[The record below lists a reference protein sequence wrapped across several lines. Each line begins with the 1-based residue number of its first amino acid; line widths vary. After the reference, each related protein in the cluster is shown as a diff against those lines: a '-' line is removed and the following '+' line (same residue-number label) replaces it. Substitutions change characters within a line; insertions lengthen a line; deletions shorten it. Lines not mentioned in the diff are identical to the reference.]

1 MPFMACNRQVDSIDR
16 RQCNLQTVPHE
27 VERYARHLEELL
39 LDMNHIKELPKV
51 LFRLTKLKTLGLSDN
66 DIYTLP
72 ADIAQLHSLMDL
84 NLSRN
89 DISDLPEEINACRQL
104 MILDLSS
111 NPITRL
117 PAPITEL
124 TSLTH
129 LGLNDITLTQL
140 PTDIGQ
146 LCNLRS
152 LEVREN
158 LIKSIPPSVV
168 QLRYLQRFDLGQNEL
183 TSLPPEIGGL
193 VSLQELYIDSNEL
206 TGLPE
211 ELLCCKNL
219 EQLDVS
225 ENKLVSLPDSFGEL
239 NKLTDLSLSQN
250 SLQFLPN
257 SFGKLKKLVTLK
269 VDRNSLTL
277 LTPAIGSCTE
287 LVELFLTE
295 NLLSELPSS
304 IGHLT
309 KLKTLNIDK
318 NQLKS
323 LPSTIGACNSLTVFS
338 MRENLLEDLPL
349 EIGRLENL
357 IVLDVSNNRLSFLPY
372 TVNVLCKL
380 QALWLSENQSQAL
393 MKLQTDIDPKTNMKV
408 LTCYLLPQ
416 QSAPQSDANKLVGS
430 KSFLGGPKVH
440 FGDDELPDED
450 HVGDIGK
457 FERHNTPHPKPH
469 NGNTKVKKTTN
480 DNNHS
485 QNEEIKINN
494 FSNNGIGSKVQDS
507 NSLPRSAL
515 KHSSTSSCNEAQ
527 SSTSLLSASQGD
539 RICSRFGVSE
549 SQFDDSTQLE
559 VKECLTNDG
568 ENKMKKSSSHVS
580 FGHGTVDNELTPHK
594 LKRTKTPYY
603 GKSSKHNLVGRS
615 LDNLH
620 SYKSSKSLNDNIPA
634 SKSSDHI
641 VSFNEETIDNED
653 SLHKLKRTKT
663 PHYSKSYKANIS
675 TTKALNDDDSIEM
688 GKQKKSISELS
699 VCSQQ
704 SRVVSFNENTTSNE
718 PPVQKLKRTQTPHY
732 SKNFKRHLFS
742 QSCDNDND
750 SRDEE
755 DIGVTFNVP
764 RLSKSSIEVSFSGTA
779 IDNEN
784 NEFKKVK
791 RTKTPYYPK
800 NFKPIISSYSLNK
813 EDGSVRCRNVTFRS
827 SISSESS
834 HGVIF
839 DESTIDNENLP
850 HKLKR
855 TKTPHYKKDH
865 RPSLVSRTSIDI
877 MNIKNDDHPDDD
889 VISTNSSDHVV
900 SFVEDTID
908 NENIEHKLKRTKTPH
923 YSKTFKPC
931 IIKKDFDNYDCE
943 VDDKLFTKSTSQD
956 SESSQSSEHV
966 VSFDDGVIDNEDSPV
981 KLKRV
986 KTPHY
991 SKVDRPFFVRR
1002 DSHASSTSDYG
1013 THIKFADDTID
1024 NSEAEPKLKRTKT
1037 PHYKKDHRPSLSS
1050 GNSSFIFSNDD
1061 DEDED
1066 EENFNK
1072 FENIEKA
1079 SCSVSFADQIPEET
1093 LSCKLK
1099 RINTP
1104 HYKKGVRFNSSKTSL
1119 LTDETDN
1126 FDCPSD
1132 LSSNEDNKLCN
1143 TLLDDKNE
1151 EDTKKVEELDID
1163 NDNNFKS
1170 TILSDDVDLSS
1181 LNTTERSFVLKLSK
1195 KKCVK
1200 IEDSCNNDNESSNDF
1215 KLNRQNTPHVRRS
1228 DLTIQQQQQNNNLM
1242 ETKRIRVK
1250 RDDNKSIG
1258 LTIAGGIECTPYKEN
1273 DSGIFIS
1280 KLAHDGPAM
1289 TAGLKVGDKILRVN
1303 DIDVQNIRHE
1313 QFIECMKCAG
1323 DVFILTIQRDNN
1335 TNFMPTPISSP
1346 LPEPPYSLNSS
1357 FIDNDNKKRE
1367 LMNFIVKRDYSGS
1380 PGFSIVGGQG
1390 KTKEEIII
1398 VSSVTLGGPADKVGL
1413 KTGDIILSINGTSVK
1428 GIRHDQAVTLLTG
1441 SPGQEVKI
1449 KILRDTCVIPPI
1461 VTPVTSPIPPVMCNS
1476 ISSISNIS
1484 TIPLKTIIFGE
1495 PSWDGKIESIELQ
1508 RDLNKSL
1515 GLSIVGGSD
1524 QCSHP
1529 FGIEKRGVFISKITP
1544 NSPAA
1549 YCGRLRIGDRI
1560 LSVNDKDIR
1569 NSKHKEAVDIL
1580 KSSGP
1585 ILKIGVLH
1593 EPQPSGLK
1601 EVSIR
1606 RRVQNESLGLV
1617 ICGGTRSPQANPNDK
1632 TDEGIFVERVDPNSC
1647 AAECPSIHNG
1657 VRILEVNDDSILGCT
1672 QDEAASLLRNSGIHV
1687 RLLICDGFNKSSS
1700 ITNTSPILNTIETSS
1715 IINAPESV
1723 PDFGTEEIIA
1733 SSPNL
1738 NITLLAANSPLSID
1752 SNSALNTNS
1761 DFTSTTPQPS
1771 AYDSHNFKSN
1781 IAFEDAVPLITSTP
1795 LPPADDNSKI
1805 PKLKIPPP
1813 VAPKPT
1819 LNTFSQSTLQNTPS
1833 NDEKNTVTQD
1843 AELLPFSSKLKKFE
1857 SEISFAS
1864 KGISTKNDK
1873 HSKSTTSI
1881 PAKKPLI
1888 TEDEIKK
1895 IKEEEEGKKMNY
1907 LTNQNDIPS
1916 PSIEGNFDQM
1926 ISKIPISTNGPSVV
1940 RTKKAEMRLANITGN
1955 QSNNDVSPLTAI
1967 EQHALELKKR
1977 QEWRQARLKSID
1989 NDMAKTEE
1997 VLNSFQ
2003 RINSRVGNM
2012 SEDGSI
2018 PPTPIPRPLND
2029 SSNKTEP

>member
-104 MILDLSS
+104 MVLDLSS

-158 LIKSIPPSVV
+158 LIRSIPSSVA
-168 QLRYLQRFDLGQNEL
+168 QLRHLQRFDLGQNEL
-183 TSLPPEIGGL
+183 TSLPSEIGGL
-193 VSLQELYIDSNEL
+193 VSLQELYVDSNEL

-239 NKLTDLSLSQN
+239 SKLTDLSLSQN

-269 VDRNSLTL
+269 IDRNSLTS

-295 NLLSELPSS
+295 NLLSDIPSS

-309 KLKTLNIDK
+309 KMKTLNIDK

-338 MRENLLEDLPL
+338 MRENLLEELPL

-357 IVLDVSNNRLSFLPY
+357 IVLDVSNNRLSYLPY

-416 QSAPQSDANKLVGS
+416 QSAPQSDANKLLAS

-440 FGDDELPDED
+440 FGDDELPEED
-450 HVGDIGK
+450 HTSDIGK

-469 NGNTKVKKTTN
+469 NNVSKVKKMNN
-480 DNNHS
+480 DNNLPQS
-485 QNEEIKINN
+485 DEVKV
-494 FSNNGIGSKVQDS
+494 NGIGSKVQDS

-515 KHSSTSSCNEAQ
+515 KHPSTSSCNEAQ
-527 SSTSLLSASQGD
+527 SSTSLISASQGD
-539 RICSRFGVSE
+539 RICSRFDVSDN
-549 SQFDDSTQLE
+549 QFDDSTQL
-559 VKECLTNDG
+559 DG
-568 ENKMKKSSSHVS
+568 KGNVSSVNGDNKLKKSDSHVS
-580 FGHGTVDNELTPHK
+580 FGCGTIDNEELPHK
-594 LKRTKTPYY
+594 IKRTKTPYY
-603 GKSSKHNLVGRS
+603 GKGYKPPHIGRS

-620 SYKSSKSLNDNIPA
+620 TFKSPKPLNSDIPA
-634 SKSSDHI
+634 SSKSSDHI
-641 VSFNEETIDNED
+641 VSFNEETVDNEN

-663 PHYSKSYKANIS
+663 PHYSKTFKPIIS
-675 TTKALNDDDSIEM
+675 TTASLESDNVEM
-688 GKQKKSISELS
+688 DEQNKSLSKTSVSSQKSSP
-699 VCSQQ
+699 
-704 SRVVSFNENTTSNE
+704 VVSFSESTINNEFT
-718 PPVQKLKRTQTPHY
+718 VQKLKRTKTPHY
-732 SKNFKRHLFS
+732 SKTFKPHISS
-742 QSCDNDND
+742 QSFDD
-750 SRDEE
+750 SKEDDE
-755 DIGVTFNVP
+755 DIGVTFTIP
-764 RLSKSSIEVSFSGTA
+764 SSSKSSVEVSFSNTA

-784 NEFKKVK
+784 SEHSKIR

-800 NFKPIISSYSLNK
+800 DFKPSVSSSSLDK
-813 EDGSVRCRNVTFRS
+813 KDDSKTGSRCVTFRP
-827 SISSESS
+827 SISSQSS
-834 HGVIF
+834 QGVMF
-839 DESTIDNENLP
+839 DESVIDNEDLP

-865 RPSLVSRTSIDI
+865 RPSLVTHSIDLDVTHRQ
-877 MNIKNDDHPDDD
+877 DDE
-889 VISTNSSDHVV
+889 VASTNSSDHVV

-908 NENIEHKLKRTKTPH
+908 NENIQHKLKRTKTPH
-923 YSKTFKPC
+923 YSKDFKPSLVRK
-931 IIKKDFDNYDCE
+931 ISNNDVGIEDE
-943 VDDKLFTKSTSQD
+943 EELSHKSASQN
-956 SESSQSSEHV
+956 SESPQSSEHL
-966 VSFDDGVIDNEDSPV
+966 VSFDSSFVDNEDSPV

-991 SKVDRPFFVRR
+991 SKTERPFSLRR
-1002 DSHASSTSDYG
+1002 DSHASSTTSDYG

-1024 NSEAEPKLKRTKT
+1024 NSETESKLKRTKT

-1050 GNSSFIFSNDD
+1050 GGSSFIFSNDD
-1061 DEDED
+1061 ED
-1066 EENFNK
+1066 EEVDEGDAK
-1072 FENIEKA
+1072 KT
-1079 SCSVSFADQIPEET
+1079 SCAVSFADHIPEET

-1104 HYKKGVRFNSSKTSL
+1104 HYKKGIRLSSSKMSL
-1119 LTDETDN
+1119 SNDEIDN

-1132 LSSNEDNKLCN
+1132 VSSTDDNKLCN
-1143 TLLDDKNE
+1143 TSLTNKNE
-1151 EDTKKVEELDID
+1151 VDLEMTEVD
-1163 NDNNFKS
+1163 NDNNFNNS
-1170 TILSDDVDLSS
+1170 TIISSDIDLSP
-1181 LNTTERSFVLKLSK
+1181 LNTTERSFVLKLSSK
-1195 KKCVK
+1195 KRRVK
-1200 IEDSCNNDNESSNDF
+1200 FEDSCNNDNNKSDNC
-1215 KLNRQNTPHVRRS
+1215 KLNRKNTPHS
-1228 DLTIQQQQQNNNLM
+1228 DLTTTQQQQNNNLM
-1242 ETKRIRVK
+1242 EIKRIRVR
-1250 RDDNKSIG
+1250 RDEKKSIG

-1280 KLAHDGPAM
+1280 KLTQDGPAM
-1289 TAGLKVGDKILRVN
+1289 VAGLRIGDKIIRVN
-1303 DIDVQNIRHE
+1303 DIDVQNIRHD
-1313 QFIECMKCAG
+1313 QFIECMKNAG
-1323 DVFILTIQRDNN
+1323 DIFVLTIQRDNN
-1335 TNFMPTPISSP
+1335 TNFTPTPISSP
-1346 LPEPPYSLNSS
+1346 LPEPPQSLSTS
-1357 FIDNDNKKRE
+1357 FIDSDNKKRE
-1367 LMNFIVKRDYSGS
+1367 LMNFIVTRDYSGS
-1380 PGFSIVGGQG
+1380 PGFAIVGGQG
-1390 KTKEEIII
+1390 ITKEEVII
-1398 VSSVTLGGPADKVGL
+1398 VSSVTSGGPGDKVGL
-1413 KTGDIILSINGTSVK
+1413 KVGDILLNINGTSVK

-1449 KILRDTCVIPPI
+1449 TVLRDTCIIPPVI
-1461 VTPVTSPIPPVMCNS
+1461 TPVTSPIPPLCNS
-1476 ISSISNIS
+1476 TSSLSMFS
-1484 TIPLKTIIFGE
+1484 TNPLKTIVFGE
-1495 PSWDGKIESIELQ
+1495 PSWDGKIEDVELQ
-1508 RDLNKSL
+1508 RDSNKSL
-1515 GLSIVGGSD
+1515 GLSIVGGVD

-1549 YCGRLRIGDRI
+1549 YCGKLRIGDRI

-1569 NSKHKEAVDIL
+1569 NAKHKDAVDIL
-1580 KSSGP
+1580 KGSGP
-1585 ILKIGVLH
+1585 VIKMGILH

-1601 EVSIR
+1601 EVYIKR
-1606 RRVQNESLGLV
+1606 RTTNESLGLV
-1617 ICGGTRSPQANPNDK
+1617 ICGGTRSPQANPTDK
-1632 TDEGIFVERVDPNSC
+1632 TDEGIFVERVDPTSC
-1647 AAECPSIHNG
+1647 AAECLSIQNG

-1672 QDEAASLLRNSGIHV
+1672 QDEAASLLRNSGTHV
-1687 RLLICDGFNKSSS
+1687 RLLICDGFNKSTS
-1700 ITNTSPILNTIETSS
+1700 ITPKSPILNTNEVSS
-1715 IINAPESV
+1715 AINAPESA
-1723 PDFGTEEIIA
+1723 PEFGSEEILA

-1738 NITLLAANSPLSID
+1738 NITLPATNNAPLSVD
-1752 SNSALNTNS
+1752 SHSTLNTTS
-1761 DFTSTTPQPS
+1761 DFTSTTPQPP
-1771 AYDSHNFKSN
+1771 AYDSHKFKSN
-1781 IAFEDAVPLITSTP
+1781 IAFEDAVPLISSTP
-1795 LPPADDNSKI
+1795 LPPAEDESKI
-1805 PKLKIPPP
+1805 PKIKIPPP
-1813 VAPKPT
+1813 VAPKPIT
-1819 LNTFSQSTLQNTPS
+1819 LNHLSQSTTQNTSS
-1833 NDEKNTVTQD
+1833 NNEKKDEKSEGKSIDTQN
-1843 AELLPFSSKLKKFE
+1843 AELLPFSSKIKKFE

-1864 KGISTKNDK
+1864 KNTPIKKDV
-1873 HSKSTTSI
+1873 HSKSSTSI
-1881 PAKKPLI
+1881 PSKKPLI

-1895 IKEEEEGKKMNY
+1895 MKEEENKKMNY

-1916 PSIEGNFDQM
+1916 PVIEGNFDQM
-1926 ISKIPISTNGPSVV
+1926 ISKIPIPVNGPTVV
-1940 RTKKAEMRLANITGN
+1940 RTKKAETRLANATLN
-1955 QSNNDVSPLTAI
+1955 QGTNDVSPLTAI

-1997 VLNSFQ
+1997 MLNSFQ

-2018 PPTPIPRPLND
+2018 PSTPIPRPLND
-2029 SSNKTEP
+2029 SSNKTEQ

>member
-1 MPFMACNRQVDSIDR
+1 MACNRQVDSIDR

-158 LIKSIPPSVV
+158 LIRSIPQSVV
-168 QLRYLQRFDLGQNEL
+168 QLRHLQRFDLGQNEL

-219 EQLDVS
+219 EQLDIS

-269 VDRNSLTL
+269 IDRNSLTL

-287 LVELFLTE
+287 LIELFLTE

-309 KLKTLNIDK
+309 KLKTLNVDK

-338 MRENLLEDLPL
+338 MRENLLEELPL
-349 EIGRLENL
+349 EVGRLENL

-372 TVNVLCKL
+372 TVNVLSKL

-416 QSAPQSDANKLVGS
+416 QSAPQSDANRLLGS

-469 NGNTKVKKTTN
+469 NGNSKVKKMAN
-480 DNNHS
+480 DDSHS
-485 QNEEIKINN
+485 QNEEVKINN
-494 FSNNGIGSKVQDS
+494 ISNNGIGSKVQDS

-515 KHSSTSSCNEAQ
+515 KHSSTSSCNETQ
-527 SSTSLLSASQGD
+527 SSTSL
-539 RICSRFGVSE
+539 I
-549 SQFDDSTQLE
+549 
-559 VKECLTNDG
+559 
-568 ENKMKKSSSHVS
+568 
-580 FGHGTVDNELTPHK
+580 
-594 LKRTKTPYY
+594 
-603 GKSSKHNLVGRS
+603 
-615 LDNLH
+615 
-620 SYKSSKSLNDNIPA
+620 
-634 SKSSDHI
+634 
-641 VSFNEETIDNED
+641 
-653 SLHKLKRTKT
+653 
-663 PHYSKSYKANIS
+663 
-675 TTKALNDDDSIEM
+675 
-688 GKQKKSISELS
+688 
-699 VCSQQ
+699 
-704 SRVVSFNENTTSNE
+704 
-718 PPVQKLKRTQTPHY
+718 
-732 SKNFKRHLFS
+732 
-742 QSCDNDND
+742 
-750 SRDEE
+750 
-755 DIGVTFNVP
+755 
-764 RLSKSSIEVSFSGTA
+764 
-779 IDNEN
+779 
-784 NEFKKVK
+784 
-791 RTKTPYYPK
+791 
-800 NFKPIISSYSLNK
+800 
-813 EDGSVRCRNVTFRS
+813 
-827 SISSESS
+827 
-834 HGVIF
+834 
-839 DESTIDNENLP
+839 
-850 HKLKR
+850 
-855 TKTPHYKKDH
+855 
-865 RPSLVSRTSIDI
+865 
-877 MNIKNDDHPDDD
+877 
-889 VISTNSSDHVV
+889 
-900 SFVEDTID
+900 
-908 NENIEHKLKRTKTPH
+908 
-923 YSKTFKPC
+923 
-931 IIKKDFDNYDCE
+931 
-943 VDDKLFTKSTSQD
+943 STSQ
-956 SESSQSSEHV
+956 
-966 VSFDDGVIDNEDSPV
+966 N
-981 KLKRV
+981 
-986 KTPHY
+986 
-991 SKVDRPFFVRR
+991 
-1002 DSHASSTSDYG
+1002 
-1013 THIKFADDTID
+1013 
-1024 NSEAEPKLKRTKT
+1024 
-1037 PHYKKDHRPSLSS
+1037 
-1050 GNSSFIFSNDD
+1050 
-1061 DEDED
+1061 
-1066 EENFNK
+1066 
-1072 FENIEKA
+1072 
-1079 SCSVSFADQIPEET
+1079 
-1093 LSCKLK
+1093 
-1099 RINTP
+1099 
-1104 HYKKGVRFNSSKTSL
+1104 
-1119 LTDETDN
+1119 
-1126 FDCPSD
+1126 
-1132 LSSNEDNKLCN
+1132 
-1143 TLLDDKNE
+1143 
-1151 EDTKKVEELDID
+1151 
-1163 NDNNFKS
+1163 
-1170 TILSDDVDLSS
+1170 
-1181 LNTTERSFVLKLSK
+1181 
-1195 KKCVK
+1195 
-1200 IEDSCNNDNESSNDF
+1200 
-1215 KLNRQNTPHVRRS
+1215 
-1228 DLTIQQQQQNNNLM
+1228 DLTIQQQQNNNLM

-1250 RDDNKSIG
+1250 RDDKKSIG

-1280 KLAHDGPAM
+1280 KLAQDGPAM
-1289 TAGLKVGDKILRVN
+1289 IAGLKVGDKIIRVN

-1335 TNFMPTPISSP
+1335 TNFIPTPISSP

-1357 FIDNDNKKRE
+1357 FIDSDNKKRE
-1367 LMNFIVKRDYSGS
+1367 LMNFTVVRDFSGS

-1390 KTKEEIII
+1390 KTNEEIII
-1398 VSSVTLGGPADKVGL
+1398 VSAVTLGGPADKVGL
-1413 KTGDIILSINGTSVK
+1413 KTGDIILNINGTSVK

-1441 SPGQEVKI
+1441 SPNQEVKI

-1461 VTPVTSPIPPVMCNS
+1461 ITPVTSPIPQPMCNS
-1476 ISSISNIS
+1476 FSSMSNIS
-1484 TIPLKTIIFGE
+1484 MIPSKTIIFGE
-1495 PSWDGKIESIELQ
+1495 PSWDGKIENVELQ

-1580 KSSGP
+1580 KGSGP

-1593 EPQPSGLK
+1593 EPQPTGLK

-1606 RRVQNESLGLV
+1606 RRVPNESLGLV

-1647 AAECPSIHNG
+1647 AAECPSIQNG

-1672 QDEAASLLRNSGIHV
+1672 QDEAASLLRNSGIHI

-1700 ITNTSPILNTIETSS
+1700 ITQISPIFNTIETSS
-1715 IINAPESV
+1715 VINAPGSV
-1723 PDFGTEEIIA
+1723 PDFGTEEILA

-1738 NITLLAANSPLSID
+1738 NITLPATSSPLSVD
-1752 SNSALNTNS
+1752 NNSALNTSNEI
-1761 DFTSTTPQPS
+1761 TSTTPQPP

-1795 LPPADDNSKI
+1795 LPPADENSKI

-1819 LNTFSQSTLQNTPS
+1819 LSTSSQSKLQNTSS
-1833 NDEKNTVTQD
+1833 NNDKSNVTQD

-1864 KGISTKNDK
+1864 KGIPTKNYK
-1873 HSKSTTSI
+1873 NSKSTTSI

-1888 TEDEIKK
+1888 TEDEMKK
-1895 IKEEEEGKKMNY
+1895 MKEEEGKKMNY

-1916 PSIEGNFDQM
+1916 PAIEGNFDQM
-1926 ISKIPISTNGPSVV
+1926 ISKIPISINGPNVV
-1940 RTKKAEMRLANITGN
+1940 RTKKAEMRLANVTGN

-2003 RINSRVGNM
+2003 RINSRVGNI

-2018 PPTPIPRPLND
+2018 PSTPIPRPLND

>member
-1 MPFMACNRQVDSIDR
+1 MPFMCMPFMACNRQVDSIDR

-158 LIKSIPPSVV
+158 LIRSIPQSVV
-168 QLRYLQRFDLGQNEL
+168 QLRHLQRFDLGQNEL

-219 EQLDVS
+219 EQLDIS

-269 VDRNSLTL
+269 IDRNSLTL

-287 LVELFLTE
+287 LIELFLTE

-309 KLKTLNIDK
+309 KLKTLNVDK

-338 MRENLLEDLPL
+338 MRENLLEELPL
-349 EIGRLENL
+349 EVGRLENL

-372 TVNVLCKL
+372 TVNVLSKL

-416 QSAPQSDANKLVGS
+416 QSAPQSDANRLLGS

-469 NGNTKVKKTTN
+469 NGNSKVKKMAN
-480 DNNHS
+480 DDSHS
-485 QNEEIKINN
+485 QNEEVKINN
-494 FSNNGIGSKVQDS
+494 ISNNGIGSKVQDS

-515 KHSSTSSCNEAQ
+515 KHSSTSSCNETQ
-527 SSTSLLSASQGD
+527 SSTSLISTSQGD

-549 SQFDDSTQLE
+549 NQFDDSTQLE
-559 VKECLTNDG
+559 GKECPTNDG
-568 ENKMKKSSSHVS
+568 GSRLKKSNSHVS
-580 FGHGTVDNELTPHK
+580 FGYGTIDNEFVPHK

-603 GKSSKHNLVGRS
+603 GKNSKHNLVGRS

-620 SYKSSKSLNDNIPA
+620 SCKSLKSPYSDIPTS

-641 VSFNEETIDNED
+641 VSFNDETIDNED
-653 SLHKLKRTKT
+653 SLRKLKRTKT
-663 PHYSKSYKANIS
+663 PHYSKTYKANIS
-675 TTKALNDDDSIEM
+675 TTKTLDGDTIEM
-688 GKQKKSISELS
+688 GKQKSISELS

-704 SRVVSFNENTTSNE
+704 SRVVSFNEDTINNE
-718 PPVQKLKRTQTPHY
+718 FTIHKLKRTQTPHY
-732 SKNFKRHLFS
+732 SKNYKPHLSS
-742 QSCDNDND
+742 QSFDDDN
-750 SRDEE
+750 RDEE
-755 DIGVTFNVP
+755 DVGVTFSVP
-764 RLSKSSIEVSFSGTA
+764 RLSKSSIEVSFSKSA
-779 IDNEN
+779 VDNEN
-784 NEFKKVK
+784 NECSKIK
-791 RTKTPYYPK
+791 RTKTPYYSK
-800 NFKPIISSYSLNK
+800 DFKPIISSISSNNEVGK
-813 EDGSVRCRNVTFRS
+813 IKSRNVTFRS

-834 HGVIF
+834 HGVVF
-839 DESTIDNENLP
+839 DDSTIDNENLP

-865 RPSLVSRTSIDI
+865 RPSLITHTIDDV
-877 MNIKNDDHPDDD
+877 NISNQSGDD
-889 VISTNSSDHVV
+889 VISTNSSEHVV
-900 SFVEDTID
+900 SFNEDTID
-908 NENIEHKLKRTKTPH
+908 NENVEHKLKRTKTPH
-923 YSKTFKPC
+923 YSKTFKPSLV
-931 IIKKDFDNYDCE
+931 KKISNNDDCE
-943 VDDKLFTKSTSQD
+943 IDTLSNKSTSQN
-956 SESSQSSEHV
+956 SEFSQSSGHV
-966 VSFDDGVIDNEDSPV
+966 VLFDESVIDNEDSPV
-981 KLKRV
+981 KLKRT

-991 SKVDRPFFVRR
+991 SKVERPFVARK

-1013 THIKFADDTID
+1013 THIKFADDAID
-1024 NSEAEPKLKRTKT
+1024 NSEVKPKLKRTKT

-1050 GNSSFIFSNDD
+1050 AGSSYIFSN
-1061 DEDED
+1061 EDED
-1066 EENFNK
+1066 EENFNN

-1104 HYKKGVRFNSSKTSL
+1104 HYKKGVRFNTSKTSL

-1143 TLLDDKNE
+1143 TLFDSNNE
-1151 EDTKKVEELDID
+1151 ERIETVEELD

-1170 TILSDDVDLSS
+1170 TPLSEDINTSL

-1195 KKCVK
+1195 KKGVK
-1200 IEDSCNNDNESSNDF
+1200 FEDSCNNDNESSDNC
-1215 KLNRQNTPHVRRS
+1215 KLNRQNTPHN
-1228 DLTIQQQQQNNNLM
+1228 DLTIQQQQNNNLM

-1250 RDDNKSIG
+1250 RDDKKSIG

-1280 KLAHDGPAM
+1280 KLAQDGPAM
-1289 TAGLKVGDKILRVN
+1289 IAGLKVGDKIIRVN

-1335 TNFMPTPISSP
+1335 TNFIPTPISSP

-1357 FIDNDNKKRE
+1357 FID
-1367 LMNFIVKRDYSGS
+1367 IVRDFSGS

-1390 KTKEEIII
+1390 KTNEEIII
-1398 VSSVTLGGPADKVGL
+1398 VSAVTLGGPADKVGL
-1413 KTGDIILSINGTSVK
+1413 KTGDIILNINGTSVK

-1441 SPGQEVKI
+1441 SPNQEVKI

-1461 VTPVTSPIPPVMCNS
+1461 ITPVTSPIPQPMCNS
-1476 ISSISNIS
+1476 FSSMSNIS
-1484 TIPLKTIIFGE
+1484 MIPSKTIIFGE
-1495 PSWDGKIESIELQ
+1495 PSWDGKIENVELQ

-1580 KSSGP
+1580 KGSGP

-1593 EPQPSGLK
+1593 EPQPTGLK

-1606 RRVQNESLGLV
+1606 RRVPNESLGLV

-1647 AAECPSIHNG
+1647 AAECPSIQNG

-1672 QDEAASLLRNSGIHV
+1672 QDEAASLLRNSGIHI

-1700 ITNTSPILNTIETSS
+1700 ITQISPIFNTIETSS
-1715 IINAPESV
+1715 VINAPGSV
-1723 PDFGTEEIIA
+1723 PDFGTEEILA

-1738 NITLLAANSPLSID
+1738 NITLPATSSPLSVD
-1752 SNSALNTNS
+1752 NNSALNTSNEI
-1761 DFTSTTPQPS
+1761 TSTTPQPP

-1795 LPPADDNSKI
+1795 LPPADENSKI

-1819 LNTFSQSTLQNTPS
+1819 LSTSSQSKLQNTSS
-1833 NDEKNTVTQD
+1833 NNDKSNVTQD

-1864 KGISTKNDK
+1864 KGIPTKNYK
-1873 HSKSTTSI
+1873 NSKSTTSI

-1888 TEDEIKK
+1888 TEDEMKK
-1895 IKEEEEGKKMNY
+1895 MKEEEGKKMNY

-1916 PSIEGNFDQM
+1916 PAIEGNFDQM
-1926 ISKIPISTNGPSVV
+1926 ISKIPISINGPNVV
-1940 RTKKAEMRLANITGN
+1940 RTKKAEMRLANVTGN

-2003 RINSRVGNM
+2003 RINSRVGNI

-2018 PPTPIPRPLND
+2018 PSTPIPRPLND